1 MSTQPK
7 KMNKTEFIA
16 FMTEQ
21 GHNHKHSGHKSLT
34 KADAEKAL
42 NWVLEAMSG
51 AIKNH
56 YSINVTGYFSLGA
69 QERKSREGRNP
80 KTGAKMTI
88 PAYRQPVFKAGS
100 KLKEACNPASHKKK

>member
-16 FMTEQ
+16 FMTKH
-21 GHNHKHSGHKSLT
+21 GHHHKHQGHKSFT

-42 NWVLEAMSG
+42 NWVLE
-51 AIKNH
+51 
-56 YSINVTGYFSLGA
+56 SIISATKHQHSVNITGFGSFGI
-69 QERKSREGRNP
+69 QSRKSREGRNP

-88 PAYRQPVFKAGS
+88 PAYKQPVFKAGS
-100 KLKEACNPASHKKK
+100 KLKEACNNK

>member
-7 KMNKTEFIA
+7 KMNKTEFVA

-21 GHNHKHSGHKSLT
+21 SHNNKHSANKSLT

-42 NWVLEAMSG
+42 NWVLESVISAT
-51 AIKNH
+51 KH
-56 YSINVTGYFSLGA
+56 HHSINITGFGSFGI
-69 QERKSREGRNP
+69 QSRKAREGRNP

-88 PAYRQPVFKAGS
+88 PAYTQPVFKAGS
-100 KLKEACNPASHKKK
+100 KLKEACNPKQGNKK